1 MYQQIEGK
9 KYKIDST
16 TIRIDN
22 DKIEKNDKV
31 LNNLLEYISQ
41 KIIKSS

>member
-1 MYQQIEGK
+1 MIVYE
-9 KYKIDST
+9 YKLDST

>member
-1 MYQQIEGK
+1 MIVYE
-9 KYKIDST
+9 YKIDST

-22 DKIEKNDKV
+22 NKIEKNDKV

>member
-1 MYQQIEGK
+1 MIVYE
-9 KYKIDST
+9 YKIDST

-41 KIIKSS
+41 KIIKSSWSSL

>member
-1 MYQQIEGK
+1 MIVYE
-9 KYKIDST
+9 YKIDST

>member
-1 MYQQIEGK
+1 MIVYE
-9 KYKIDST
+9 YKIDST

-22 DKIEKNDKV
+22 DKIEKYDKV